1 MSIYSV
7 WFYYFLWKLKVFKV
21 ERLETLIQ
29 LCVLNLWVTVL
40 DFQIYGCGCGSFS
53 IFGLR
58 LRFTIAVCMCHTYS
72 VYGIGISGIS
82 VPHMFWLAVATVSR
96 TVANKTLWTW
106 ALFQSLHSQFE
117 WLHSQ
122 YVFLRS
128 ILAWCIALFFW
139 WSSSSSRSSDFEDLG
154 KQRICAE
161 RNQKRNW
168 FKRRLA
174 AWRKRREVWLRRWEL
189 WQQREHFFYPSNRS
203 KIISK
208 KCHAC

>member
-29 LCVLNLWVTVL
+29 LCVLNLWVTVF

-58 LRFTIAVCMCHTYS
+58 LRFTIAVMCHTYS

-117 WLHSQ
+117 YRVCFTGKVCGMIRQVGEIMFFSDQ
-122 YVFLRS
+122 FLRGVLLFS
-128 ILAWCIALFFW
+128 FGGAVVVVAVAILKIWENKESVLREI
-139 WSSSSSRSSDFEDLG
+139 
-154 KQRICAE
+154 
-161 RNQKRNW
+161 
-168 FKRRLA
+168 
-174 AWRKRREVWLRRWEL
+174 RREIDSNDA
-189 WQQREHFFYPSNRS
+189 WQPEENDERFD
-203 KIISK
+203 
-208 KCHAC
+208 